1 MGAFLFRG
9 MAFQSCLFYLAR
21 ADSIILA
28 SSSWGLGD
36 RPQTGE
42 KLTLQAIVYGL
53 VCLLLAYISGLL
65 LRYVWLGLRRGRRKK
80 DLLSA
85 GDDAEDFPVEP
96 VHTQILG
103 GEPGNTYSSVHYDS
117 AAPIEVVEDER
128 PEPHLGRP
136 LAPDASEFGFDALLE
151 VRQTRLRLDEMQQQ
165 FQAMQKEV
173 DALRDELAEVR
184 ALSQVSPVYGD
195 AVSLARRG
203 YDPQFIAERC
213 GISVAE
219 AELVRS
225 LSGGTEQEEGNAGS

>member
-1 MGAFLFRG
+1 M
-9 MAFQSCLFYLAR
+9 
-21 ADSIILA
+21 
-28 SSSWGLGD
+28 
-36 RPQTGE
+36 
-42 KLTLQAIVYGL
+42 TLQAIVYGL

-65 LRYVWLGLRRGRRKK
+65 LRYVWLGLRRGRRKN
-80 DLLSA
+80 DLTSA
-85 GDDAEDFPVEP
+85 GDDAKDFPVEP

-103 GEPGNTYSSVHYDS
+103 GEPGNMFSSVHYDS
-117 AAPIEVVEDER
+117 AAPADVEDER
-128 PEPHLGRP
+128 PEPHLSRP

-151 VRQTRLRLDEMQQQ
+151 VRQTRLRLDELHQQ
-165 FQAMQKEV
+165 FEALQKDMDAM
-173 DALRDELAEVR
+173 RDEIAEVR

-225 LSGGTEQEEGNAGS
+225 LSGGAEQEEGNAGS

>member
-1 MGAFLFRG
+1 MFSGRASRPG
-9 MAFQSCLFYLAR
+9 LFYLWR

-28 SSSWGLGD
+28 SSIQDPPERAG
-36 RPQTGE
+36 QTGE

-65 LRYVWLGLRRGRRKK
+65 LRYVWLGVRRKRK
-80 DLLSA
+80 DPLDLTDTGDEGSELL
-85 GDDAEDFPVEP
+85 VEP

-103 GEPGNTYSSVHYDS
+103 GEPGKSFSSVHYDS
-117 AAPIEVVEDER
+117 AAPVEIEDER
-128 PEPHLGRP
+128 PEPRLSRP
-136 LAPDASEFGFDALLE
+136 MPPDASEFGFDALLE
-151 VRQTRLRLDEMQQQ
+151 MRQMRVKLDETQQQ
-165 FQAMQKEV
+165 FTQLQKEV

-225 LSGGTEQEEGNAGS
+225 LSGSAEEQEEGNAGS